1 MNYYQLIFKP
11 RFNMKEFYEDKTYI
25 FKPDLELDKGDYVVA
40 LTQYGYSIAVVY
52 EKNEIEVSD
61 IYSLGIA
68 KIVCKLEGNY
78 YKEKEREA
86 KLKEIRKQLEYKANN
101 LSEILRFESLAKYDT
116 EAKQLL
122 DEYKEL
128 TSQNIFLPNTEISVE
143 EEDLPF

>member
-11 RFNMKEFYEDKTYI
+11 RTNAREFYEGKTYI
-25 FKPDLELDKGDYVVA
+25 FKSDLELERGDFVVA

-52 EKNEIEVSD
+52 EKNEVEVSD
-61 IYSLGIA
+61 IYSLSIA

-78 YKEKEREA
+78 YKEKEREE
-86 KLKEIRKQLEYKANN
+86 KLKEIRKQLEYKADN
-101 LSEILRFESLAKYDT
+101 LSEILRFESLAKYDA
-116 EAKQLL
+116 EAQQLL

-128 TSQNIFLPNTEISVE
+128 TSQNVFLPSTEVSVE

>member
-11 RFNMKEFYEDKTYI
+11 RANIREFYEGKTYI
-25 FKPDLELDKGDYVVA
+25 FKSDLELERGDFVVA

-52 EKNEIEVSD
+52 EKNEVEVSD

-68 KIVCKLEGNY
+68 KIICKLEGNY
-78 YKEKEREA
+78 YKEKEREE
-86 KLKEIRKQLEYKANN
+86 KLKKIRKQLEYKADN
-101 LSEILRFESLAKYDT
+101 LSEILRFESLAKYDA
-116 EAKQLL
+116 EAQQLL

-128 TSQNIFLPNTEISVE
+128 TSQNVLLPSTEVSAE